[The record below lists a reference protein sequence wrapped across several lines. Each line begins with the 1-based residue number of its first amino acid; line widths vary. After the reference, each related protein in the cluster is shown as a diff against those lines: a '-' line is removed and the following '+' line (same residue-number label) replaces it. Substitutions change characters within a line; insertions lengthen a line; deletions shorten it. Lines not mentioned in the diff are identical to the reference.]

1 MTPHKSQGD
10 GRISDEDQGSQGAT
24 VNLAWEEPL
33 LPNSYSDRNRPVTIP
48 PRESPVPHP
57 RKSDFQ
63 YGRAQ
68 AGLGHS
74 KPSVYN
80 QNDWTAS
87 STSRK
92 YPYPPSP
99 SRGKKIYGDARDF
112 LSPIDQQRSATPG
125 RSSRPCP
132 AAPPGRNPFGH
143 SSKSTWEPT
152 RGVLSGRLPDRYSS
166 HASLGSG
173 AMGGGNASQI
183 TWPSTVDPK
192 EPAISGIRQNT
203 RPSSELPQ
211 YNLVESPKRPKV
223 QTQKFYDPNQTSGIS
238 VSSSGRIAGHTNEQV
253 LGEARSKASG
263 NLTVIPHSRA
273 FQPLATQIV
282 ANQDRTNLPTGG
294 RREIDSNNAPPLF
307 PNPLMGSFNLEDTIE
322 EPTMG
327 PPRRPRATVM
337 SDNYDVLSASLV
349 ARVRKGCLRGPYN
362 ASKWIA
368 TNHQLMMA
376 DDLFYGGV
384 WKERF
389 MVNEDTIIE
398 YHNPASSRAE
408 VGGTERIDCR
418 TIFLRMQNSRHGSVW
433 CKTFGGNK
441 MVASLEMEADNTE
454 FRGVLNLWKYFF
466 HRAGGDQTYDGY
478 ATLVAP
484 DYIDHSLSTAG
495 EDAVLLSFALRFN
508 LTPIAPF
515 KATPE
520 EALSQEAR
528 SIPDFIPA
536 VSFSP
541 ASSVAVI
548 ADPPFAA
555 ANPDT
560 TEPSADDGAN
570 SNIADPSSVQFG
582 TLPYPSPVHSDTIQ
596 GPFPDDSGVLA
607 DTGAV
612 LEPAN
617 TPANTPANIP
627 CVNTGT
633 APATATPQPLFADS
647 NPGLGTIATDAN
659 MPPMPVSFSG
669 EDMNLETQDQ
679 YVHPSNTLDGFG
691 LASTELSTPNGFS
704 VAPGHEDYSSFA
716 DLMYL
721 QEATMNMDTSLPSDD
736 FSWLGPNP
744 FSSGNP
750 VDGDASLGGNMFDS
764 SLFASN
770 NEAAN
775 NNPTG
780 NEAMGDWNLDELI
793 SFE

>member
-1 MTPHKSQGD
+1 MTPHKSQRD
-10 GRISDEDQGSQGAT
+10 GRISDEDQGVQDAT
-24 VNLAWEEPL
+24 VDLAWEEPL
-33 LPNSYSDRNRPVTIP
+33 LPNNYSDRNRPVTIP

-63 YGRAQ
+63 YGRVQ
-68 AGLGHS
+68 AGLGHNE
-74 KPSVYN
+74 PSVYN

-87 STSRK
+87 N
-92 YPYPPSP
+92 
-99 SRGKKIYGDARDF
+99 
-112 LSPIDQQRSATPG
+112 QQQSATPG

-143 SSKSTWEPT
+143 SSKSAWEPT

-166 HASLGSG
+166 HASLDAG

-203 RPSSELPQ
+203 RPSSELPR
-211 YNLVESPKRPKV
+211 YSLVESPKRPKV
-223 QTQKFYDPNQTSGIS
+223 QTQKFYDPNQTSGTS
-238 VSSSGRIAGHTNEQV
+238 VSSSGRIAGRTNEQA

-263 NLTVIPHSRA
+263 DLTVIPYSRA

-282 ANQDRTNLPTGG
+282 ANQDRTNLPAGG
-294 RREIDSNNAPPLF
+294 RREIDPNNAPPLF
-307 PNPLMGSFNLEDTIE
+307 PNPLMGSFNLEDAVK
-322 EPTMG
+322 EPTVG
-327 PPRRPRATVM
+327 PPRRHRATVM
-337 SDNYDVLSASLV
+337 GDNYDVLSASLV
-349 ARVRKGCLRGPYN
+349 ARVRKGCLKGPYN

-389 MVNEDTIIE
+389 MLNEDTIIE

-408 VGGTERIDCR
+408 VGGTKRTDCR
-418 TIFLRMQNSRHGSVW
+418 TIFLLMQDSRDGSVW

-441 MVASLEMEADNTE
+441 MAASLEMEGDNTE

-484 DYIDHSLSTAG
+484 DYIDHSLSAAG

-520 EALSQEAR
+520 EALSEEAR

-560 TEPSADDGAN
+560 TEPSADDGTN

-582 TLPYPSPVHSDTIQ
+582 TFPDPSPVHSDTIQ

-612 LEPAN
+612 LEPAS
-617 TPANTPANIP
+617 TPANIP
-627 CVNTGT
+627 PCVNTGA

-647 NPGLGTIATDAN
+647 NPDLGTIATDAN

-679 YVHPSNTLDGFG
+679 YAHPSNTLDGFG
-691 LASTELSTPNGFS
+691 LDSTELSTPNGVS
-704 VAPGHEDYSSFA
+704 VAPGNEDYSSFA

-721 QEATMNMDTSLPSDD
+721 QEATGNMDTSLPSDD
-736 FSWLGPNP
+736 FSWLSANP

-750 VDGDASLGGNMFDS
+750 VDGDASLDGNMFNS

>member
-10 GRISDEDQGSQGAT
+10 GRISDEDQGIQGAT

-33 LPNSYSDRNRPVTIP
+33 LPNSYSDRNRPVTILPRGTLSSLP
-48 PRESPVPHP
+48 PRFFSPVPHP

-99 SRGKKIYGDARDF
+99 SRGKKFYGDARDF
-112 LSPIDQQRSATPG
+112 LLPIDQQRSATPG

-132 AAPPGRNPFGH
+132 AAPPGRNPFGN

-166 HASLGSG
+166 HASLDS
-173 AMGGGNASQI
+173 
-183 TWPSTVDPK
+183 
-192 EPAISGIRQNT
+192 
-203 RPSSELPQ
+203 
-211 YNLVESPKRPKV
+211 
-223 QTQKFYDPNQTSGIS
+223 
-238 VSSSGRIAGHTNEQV
+238 
-253 LGEARSKASG
+253 
-263 NLTVIPHSRA
+263 
-273 FQPLATQIV
+273 ATQIV
-282 ANQDRTNLPTGG
+282 ANQDRTNLPAGG

-418 TIFLRMQNSRHGSVW
+418 TIFLRMKGSRDGSVW
-433 CKTFGGNK
+433 CKTFGENK
-441 MVASLEMEADNTE
+441 MVASLEMEGDNTE

-596 GPFPDDSGVLA
+596 GPFPDGSGVLA

-627 CVNTGT
+627 YVNTGT

-647 NPGLGTIATDAN
+647 NPDLGTIATDAN

-679 YVHPSNTLDGFG
+679 YAHPSNTLDGFG
-691 LASTELSTPNGFS
+691 LASTELSTPNGFN
-704 VAPGHEDYSSFA
+704 
-716 DLMYL
+716 LMYL

-750 VDGDASLGGNMFDS
+750 VDGNASLDGNMFDS